1 MSERFLRFLA
11 DGLAAQCREDSHAD
25 AVNRERCEYVICI
38 PMFEGLSVC
47 AYTYKTL
54 FPTYP

>member
-47 AYTYKTL
+47 SYKKL
-54 FPTYP
+54 FPAYP